1 MTGVRG
7 RKSPPET
14 AALGKTLDFMRGLW
28 AVDHGLQRASKRM
41 DRDLGVTGP
50 QRLAIRI
57 LGLHPRISAG
67 ELARW
72 MFIHPST
79 LTGVLRRLEQRRVI
93 RRSADPEDGRRA
105 IFELTPLG
113 RRIEQQRG
121 GTVEAT
127 VEKALASLSRA
138 EIESAT
144 AVLAKLAREFERG

>member
-1 MTGVRG
+1 
-7 RKSPPET
+7 
-14 AALGKTLDFMRGLW
+14 
-28 AVDHGLQRASKRM
+28 
-41 DRDLGVTGP
+41 
-50 QRLAIRI
+50 
-57 LGLHPRISAG
+57 
-67 ELARW
+67 

-138 EIESAT
+138 EIECAT